1 VSEYRLQTRG
11 GKGTINL
18 KTAPRVGN
26 VTGICQVTGD
36 EDLMLI
42 SDAGKIIRVRVEEV
56 SLIHRSTQGVRLI
69 DLDENERLVGI
80 ARVEREEEIEEGGG
94 EETDGSTQ
102 EADLFDEEP

>member
-1 VSEYRLQTRG
+1 
-11 GKGTINL
+11 
-18 KTAPRVGN
+18 
-26 VTGICQVTGD
+26 
-36 EDLMLI
+36 
-42 SDAGKIIRVRVEEV
+42 VEEV

>member
-1 VSEYRLQTRG
+1 
-11 GKGTINL
+11 
-18 KTAPRVGN
+18 

-80 ARVEREEEIEEGGG
+80 ARVEREEEIEEILENGV
-94 EETDGSTQ
+94 EETDGSPQ
-102 EADLFDEEP
+102 EIDLFDKEP